1 MTLDEPTAD
10 QNEVV
15 RTYKTNCPKEII
27 SFSTL
32 FSRLFDGR
40 HYIRLRGDHFF
51 GSIRNPADDNDYN
64 VPPSSYIQTA
74 LNNVLTGENKTAINL
89 SEQTVRGQRFII
101 YGDYGSGKS
110 MTLRDIYYRCRDRF
124 SENKT
129 IQCPIYLNLREHI
142 AQLNPDEAL
151 FRHAQLIGFENPNRL
166 ISAWRAGFVTLFLD
180 GFDELTPPQFG
191 VSISNLKHARRLAV
205 ELVKKFFEQTPKN
218 ASIFLAGRENYFDSR
233 DESRQAIGYNTK
245 DVVLELAGFNDEQI
259 AKYLKLKSN
268 MLPNWLPTRPLLLGY
283 LANSGLLKDSAD
295 LAALNP
301 TSGWDHLLNSICERE
316 VKQIWGAGAE
326 ALQLRLFIEGLATRA
341 RQSAEASKGLQ
352 ESDIRAVFQ
361 AVFGRDADEP
371 ANLLAGRLPGL
382 GAVPGRVGAREFI
395 DIDFADAAGSG
406 DLKRFIE
413 YPFEK
418 HAGLED
424 VKRSLQPLGLSLT
437 SEKIADA
444 EKKLSIALSQASKNP
459 KFSITA
465 SDIIAIITEKGSAY
479 KGESITISDANF
491 DSITIDAAINFS
503 SLTFKSCVFSRVEM
517 GRDNSKAEE
526 ENYPKFLDCVID
538 TIEGVVSGQDLPGDV
553 LCGDTTVEKYAA
565 FAGTNNAILE
575 STLPP
580 SVKVLLTVL
589 RKLFLQRGSGRQYSA
604 LNRGLPASAA
614 KYVEEIVSLIK
625 SHNFAEEISLDR
637 RRIIIPNRGRSS
649 TALSIINGPNTSTD
663 ALLIAARGL

>member
-1 MTLDEPTAD
+1 MDEPTAD
-10 QNEVV
+10 QNDVV
-15 RTYKTNCPKEII
+15 RSYKVNCPKEII

-74 LNNVLTGENKTAINL
+74 LNNVLTGENKTALKL
-89 SEQTVRGQRFII
+89 SEQTIGGQRFII

-110 MTLRDIYYRCRDRF
+110 MTLRDIYSRCRDRF

-129 IQCPIYLNLREHI
+129 IQCPIYLNLRKHI

-151 FRHAQLIGFENPNRL
+151 FRHAQLIGFEDPNRL

-205 ELVKKFFEQTPKN
+205 ELVKKFFEQTPGN

-233 DESRQAIGYNTK
+233 DESRQAIGYSTK
-245 DVVLELAGFNDEQI
+245 DTVLELAGFNDEQI

-283 LANSGLLKDSAD
+283 LANSGLLKDSEE

-326 ALQLRLFIEGLATRA
+326 ALELRLFIEGLSTKA
-341 RQSAEASKGLQ
+341 RQSAEGSKGLQ
-352 ESDIRAVFQ
+352 ESDIKAVFR

-413 YPFEK
+413 SPFVE

-424 VKRSLQPLGLSLT
+424 IKRSLQPLGLSLT

-444 EKKLSIALSQASKNP
+444 ESKLSIALSQASKNP
-459 KFSITA
+459 KLSITA

-479 KGESITISDANF
+479 KGDPIIISDANF
-491 DSITIDAAINFS
+491 DSITVDANINFS

-517 GRDNSKAEE
+517 GRDSSKLEE
-526 ENYPKFLDCVID
+526 ENYPTFLDCVID
-538 TIEGVVSGQDLPGDV
+538 TLEGVVSRQDLPSDV
-553 LCGDTTVEKYAA
+553 LRGDTTVERYAA

-580 SVKVLLTVL
+580 AVKVLLTVL

-604 LNRGLPASAA
+604 LNRGLPASAS
-614 KYVEEIVSLIK
+614 KYVEDIVSLIK
-625 SHNFAEEISLDR
+625 SHNFAEEIHLDR
-637 RRIIIPNRGRSS
+637 RKIIIPNRGRSS

-663 ALLIAARGL
+663 ALLIAARSL

>member
-465 SDIIAIITEKGSAY
+465 SDIIVIITEKGSAY